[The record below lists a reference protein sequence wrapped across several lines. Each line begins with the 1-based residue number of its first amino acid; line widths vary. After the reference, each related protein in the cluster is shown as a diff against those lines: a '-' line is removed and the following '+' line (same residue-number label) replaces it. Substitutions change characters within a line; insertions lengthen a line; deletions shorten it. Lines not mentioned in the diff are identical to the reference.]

1 MSKKED
7 TTLQQQLKNLSQNEL
22 IDLTKIA
29 IKSDNVVL
37 LKLIDKQKKSIMQT
51 NSPFANN
58 SENIFNICKYGSSD
72 LFNYFSDKKYD
83 FSIKDTAT
91 GNKCQHFAS
100 IYGNLQ
106 VLNELIK
113 RKNIFNMN
121 DQNNKQE
128 TALHVALKYGQY
140 RYEKTTMLLTRFTD
154 LTLKDSEL
162 KEPHRIRMKNFK
174 QNVRLSEFLH
184 QKYIKQ
190 KQRQQNQFFQQLDQ
204 NESNQKQ

>member
-7 TTLQQQLKNLSQNEL
+7 ISLQQQLKKLNQNEL
-22 IDLTKIA
+22 VDLAKIA
-29 IKSDNVVL
+29 IKSDNIVL

-51 NSPFANN
+51 NSPFAND

-83 FSIKDTAT
+83 FSIKDAAT

-106 VLNELIK
+106 ILNELIK
-113 RKNIFNMN
+113 RKNIYRMN
-121 DQNNKQE
+121 DQNDKQE

-140 RYEKTTMLLTRFTD
+140 RYEKTTMFLTRFTD
-154 LTLKDSEL
+154 LTIRDNEQ

-190 KQRQQNQFFQQLDQ
+190 KQRQQNQFLQQSDQSKPNQ
-204 NESNQKQ
+204 NE